1 MSIGLQN
8 SIQQLEMKFHKLNDK
23 IAAQQAE
30 INQLKKQL
38 EKNNASGK

>member
-30 INQLKKQL
+30 IDKLKRL
-38 EKNNASGK
+38 IEENNANRN